1 MSRGRPWTHRV
12 VSGSC
17 RWLDEFV
24 HDSRGRFLHSN
35 HYTDVQQQHNIC
47 QGWCGCGM
55 CAIIRVRFLEL
66 LFLFKYRCKMLDN
79 GPFLYE
85 HFICHAAVSLAEQH
99 L

>member
-1 MSRGRPWTHRV
+1 MS
-12 VSGSC
+12 SC
-17 RWLDEFV
+17 MTA
-24 HDSRGRFLHSN
+24 G
-35 HYTDVQQQHNIC
+35 DVFSTAIITQMCSSSSNIC